1 MKTFQRTVGYTVTI
15 ESILGEPEML
25 SAPYEFILSTDRE
38 DTVNAE
44 KKSARSENK
53 KNSQR

>member
-38 DTVNAE
+38 DTVNAGKKKRE
-44 KKSARSENK
+44 K
-53 KNSQR
+53 